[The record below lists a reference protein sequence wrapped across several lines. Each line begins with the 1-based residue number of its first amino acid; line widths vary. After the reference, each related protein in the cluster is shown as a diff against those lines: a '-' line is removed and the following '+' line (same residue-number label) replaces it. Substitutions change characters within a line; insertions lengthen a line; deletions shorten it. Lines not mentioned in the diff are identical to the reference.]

1 MKHRRL
7 LCSKFITHEMKL
19 KFLLIT
25 LFTITMSFAQSNG
38 TITGTITDKDMNNE
52 PLPFAS
58 VAVKGTSISTNTDES
73 GKYTLSV
80 PAGTQTIV
88 FGFLGYENI
97 EVQLTIA
104 ADETQTVDQALASTS
119 VQLTDVVIEKQVSR
133 EKETALLLQQKN
145 AIEMKQNIGAQELS
159 RKGIG
164 DVATAVAK
172 TSGISKQEGSNNV
185 YVRGLGDRYNSTS
198 MNGLPV
204 PSNDPEKKNIFLD
217 IFTTDI
223 VDYISIDKVYNTR
236 LFGDFAGGN
245 VDIISKEYRGNGML
259 EISVGSKIN
268 TNAIDKSSEFYL
280 QDGPNKSGFYSNDYP
295 SNALTGFNFTNS
307 YNPKKQSMTP
317 VNFGVKAGNVYNIG
331 EEGKLSL
338 FATANFS
345 NGYEQR
351 QGLNQT
357 VNAQGGILNSFQ
369 QERFSYNTNTTGL
382 FNAAYRLNSNNKISY
397 NLLLVNSSEQFRDSF
412 QGVIR
417 DLAENGTGLIQRGT
431 YIENTLM
438 INQLLGNHKL
448 DDKTTVD
455 WGASYNTVKSDMP
468 DRIQNTFADTGDDG
482 VLNLAQA
489 TATDNNR
496 YYQNLTENEFAA
508 NAAISRKIGVT
519 EDGGESKGKLT
530 IGYSGRF
537 KKRDFEAIQFNFFL
551 SEALRITTPAD
562 PNNLDA
568 IFNSNGYNNDQF
580 DINTYSGGMTPQTYS
595 GEQNIHAGYASMD
608 YTLTDK
614 LTANVSLRFEKVKQT
629 VDYRTQFV
637 SEEISSTF
645 DRNEFLP
652 NVILKYELNDKQ
664 NLRFAASKT
673 YTLPQFKERALFI
686 YEDINQATIGNPSLY
701 PSQNYNADIKWEF
714 FPERDELISV
724 TAFGKYIMDPINEI
738 IIASATNDI
747 SWVNIGDSGYAVGA
761 ELEVRKNLYT
771 IEGEFDNRISAG
783 LNLAYMK
790 THQDIDA
797 EKVDDETELS
807 INPTN
812 DTSSFAGASDLLLN
826 ADVSYT
832 KNWSAN
838 KGITATAMYSY
849 YSDRLFAIGN
859 LGKGNLVDKGMGAVD
874 LVFKTRLGQHV
885 SIDLVGRNLLNPR
898 FERVQENATGEA
910 PVVNYKRGA
919 FIGLGLTYKL

>member
-1 MKHRRL
+1 
-7 LCSKFITHEMKL
+7 MKL
-19 KFLLIT
+19 KFLVIALFIFT
-25 LFTITMSFAQSNG
+25 LGFAQDKG
-38 TITGTITDKDMNNE
+38 TVTGTVTDKDMNNE

-58 VAVKGTSISTNTDES
+58 IVVKGSPLSTTTDEN
-73 GKYTLSV
+73 GTYTLSV
-80 PAGTQTIV
+80 PQGAQTLV
-88 FGFLGYENI
+88 FSFLGYESKEIAVTVKAN
-97 EVQLTIA
+97 ETI
-104 ADETQTVDQALASTS
+104 TVNEILASTS

-145 AIEMKQNIGAQELS
+145 AIEMKQNIGSQELS

-164 DVATAVAK
+164 DVGTAVAK

-245 VDIISKEYRGNGML
+245 VDIISKEYRGNGMF
-259 EISVGSKIN
+259 EVSVGSKIN
-268 TNAIDKSSEFYL
+268 TNAIDKAGEFYL

-295 SNALTGFNFTNS
+295 ANALTGYNFTNS
-307 YNPKKQSMTP
+307 YNPHKESMAP
-317 VNFGVKAGNVYNIG
+317 VNFGIKAGDVYNIG
-331 EEGKLSL
+331 ENGKLSL

-345 NGYEQR
+345 NGYEYR

-357 VNAQGGILNSFQ
+357 INTQGGVLNSFN

-382 FNAAYRLNSNNKISY
+382 FNAAYRINSNHKISY
-397 NLLLVNSSEQFRDSF
+397 NILFVNSSDQFRDSY
-412 QGVIR
+412 QGIIR
-417 DLAENGTGLIQRGT
+417 DLAENGTGLIQRST
-431 YIENTLM
+431 YIENSLM

-455 WGASYNTVKSDMP
+455 WGVSYNTVKSDMP

-489 TATDNNR
+489 TSTDNNR
-496 YYQNLTENEFAA
+496 YYQNLTENELAA
-508 NAAISRKIGVT
+508 NASISRQIGVT
-519 EDGGESKGKLT
+519 EDGGDSKGKITL
-530 IGYSGRF
+530 GYSGRF

-568 IFNSNGYNNDQF
+568 IFNSDGYNSDQF
-580 DINTYSGGMTPQTYS
+580 DINTYSGGMRPQTYN
-595 GEQNIHAGYASMD
+595 GEQDIHAGYASLD
-608 YTLTDK
+608 YKLTDK
-614 LTANVSLRFEKVKQT
+614 LTANVSLRYEKIEQSIR
-629 VDYRTQFV
+629 YRTQLI
-637 SEEISSTF
+637 SGEQSSTF

-686 YEDINQATIGNPSLY
+686 YEDVNEAKFGNPDLY
-701 PSQNYNADIKWEF
+701 PSQNYNADIKWEL
-714 FPERDELISV
+714 FPKRDELISV
-724 TAFGKYIMDPINEI
+724 TAFGKYILDPINEI
-738 IIASATNDI
+738 VIASAANDI
-747 SWVNIGDSGYAVGA
+747 SWVNIGDSGYVVGA

-771 IEGEFDNRISAG
+771 IEGEFDNRVSAG

-797 EKVDDETELS
+797 EKVSSETELS
-807 INPTN
+807 INPTEK
-812 DTSSFAGASDLLLN
+812 TSSFAGASDLLMN

-832 KNWSAN
+832 KNWSAD
-838 KGITATAMYSY
+838 KGITATIMYSY
-849 YSDRLFAIGN
+849 YSDRLYAIGN

-874 LVFKTRLGQHV
+874 LVFKTRLGRHLNV
-885 SIDLVGRNLLNPR
+885 DLVGRNLLNPT
-898 FERVQENATGEA
+898 FERVQENAGGTV

-919 FIGLGLTYKL
+919 YIGLGLTYKL